1 MISDVIDCWMLAQR
15 EWIYLESIF
24 SGDDIKQQ
32 LPEQAKKFMRFDAN
46 YITLMHTVDKGRN
59 VR

>member
-46 YITLMHTVDKGRN
+46 WVTLMNGVDK
-59 VR
+59 

>member
-24 SGDDIKQQ
+24 SGDDIK
-32 LPEQAKKFMRFDAN
+32 
-46 YITLMHTVDKGRN
+46 
-59 VR
+59 